1 MRAIFE
7 RNKKI
12 NIGDQFVFSDD
23 RAHHLNVV
31 RTRVGDEIRI
41 FDGHGC
47 AYEAKVQAITK
58 KEVSLEILSL
68 EEKKQQQ
75 QLVLFIGVPK
85 KDAFEDILKIA
96 VEAGFTAIIPLTTS
110 YSQFEYVE
118 SDRLNKIIESALVQ
132 SNNFFWPKIYS
143 QLKLQDLNTLDLEL
157 DTTIL
162 FSSFAEGKNDEVNK
176 QIWHRTGIFIGPE
189 AGFSPAE
196 EEQILASKFKT
207 LRKHLPCPIL
217 RAPTAVAVSAGYIY
231 SQMQK

>member
-7 RNKKI
+7 RNKKF
-12 NIGDQFVFSDD
+12 NIGDQFTISDD

-31 RTRVGDEIRI
+31 RTRAGEEIRI

-47 AYEAKVQAITK
+47 AYEAKVQSITK
-58 KEVSLEILSL
+58 KEVTLEILSRK
-68 EEKKQQQ
+68 EKIQQQ

-96 VEAGFTAIIPLTTS
+96 VESGFSDIVPLTTT
-110 YSQFEYVE
+110 YSQFEYME
-118 SDRLNKIIESALVQ
+118 SERFNKIIESALVQ
-132 SNNFFWPKIYS
+132 SNNYFWPKIS
-143 QLKLQDLNTLDLEL
+143 PQLKLQNLNTIDLLL
-157 DTTIL
+157 DTSIL
-162 FSSFAEGKNDEVNK
+162 FSSFSEGKNDDVNK
-176 QIWHRTGIFIGPE
+176 QIWHRTGVFIGPE
-189 AGFSPAE
+189 AGFTPSE

>member
-7 RNKKI
+7 RNKKF
-12 NIGDQFVFSDD
+12 NIGDQFTISDD

-31 RTRVGDEIRI
+31 RTRAGEEIRI

-47 AYEAKVQAITK
+47 AYEAKVQSITK
-58 KEVSLEILSL
+58 KEVTLEILNRK
-68 EEKKQQQ
+68 EKKQQQ

-96 VEAGFTAIIPLTTS
+96 VESGFSDIVPLTTT
-110 YSQFEYVE
+110 YSQFEYME
-118 SDRLNKIIESALVQ
+118 SERFNKIIESALVQ
-132 SNNFFWPKIYS
+132 SNNYFWPKIS
-143 QLKLQDLNTLDLEL
+143 PQLKLQDLNTIDLLL
-157 DTTIL
+157 DTSIL
-162 FSSFAEGKNDEVNK
+162 FSSFSEGKNDDVNK
-176 QIWHRTGIFIGPE
+176 QIWHRTGVFIGPE
-189 AGFSPAE
+189 AGFTPSE

>member
-7 RNKKI
+7 RNKKF
-12 NIGDQFVFSDD
+12 NIGDQFTISDD

-31 RTRVGDEIRI
+31 RTRAGEEIRI

-47 AYEAKVQAITK
+47 AYEAKVQSITK
-58 KEVSLEILSL
+58 KEVTLEILSRK
-68 EEKKQQQ
+68 EKKQQQ

-96 VEAGFTAIIPLTTS
+96 VESGFSDIVPLTTT
-110 YSQFEYVE
+110 YSQFEYME
-118 SDRLNKIIESALVQ
+118 SERFNKIIESALVQ
-132 SNNFFWPKIYS
+132 SNNYFWPKIS
-143 QLKLQDLNTLDLEL
+143 PQLKLQDLNTIDLLL
-157 DTTIL
+157 DTSIL
-162 FSSFAEGKNDEVNK
+162 FSSFSEGKNDDVNK
-176 QIWHRTGIFIGPE
+176 QIWHRTGVFIGPE
-189 AGFSPAE
+189 AGFTPSE

>member
-7 RNKKI
+7 RNKKFS
-12 NIGDQFVFSDD
+12 IGDQFIVDDD

-47 AYEAKVQAITK
+47 AYEAKVQAISK
-58 KEVSLEILSL
+58 KAVSLEILSSN
-68 EEKKQQQ
+68 EKKQQQ

-96 VEAGFTAIIPLTTS
+96 VESGFTEIVPLTTT

-118 SDRLNKIIESALVQ
+118 SDRFNKIIESALVQ
-132 SNNFFWPKIYS
+132 SNNYFWPMIS
-143 QLKLQDLNTLDLEL
+143 PQLKLQDLNSLEFVL
-157 DTTIL
+157 DTSIL
-162 FSSFAEGKNDEVNK
+162 FSSFSEGKNDEVNK
-176 QIWHRTGIFIGPE
+176 QIWHRTGVFIGPE
-189 AGFSPAE
+189 AGFTPIE

>member
-7 RNKKI
+7 RNKKF
-12 NIGDQFVFSDD
+12 NIGDQFTISDD

-31 RTRVGDEIRI
+31 RTRAGEEIRI

-47 AYEAKVQAITK
+47 AYEAKVQSITK
-58 KEVSLEILSL
+58 KEVTLEILSRK
-68 EEKKQQQ
+68 EKIQQQ

-96 VEAGFTAIIPLTTS
+96 VESGFSDIVPLTTT
-110 YSQFEYVE
+110 YSQFEYME
-118 SDRLNKIIESALVQ
+118 SERFNKIIESALVQ
-132 SNNFFWPKIYS
+132 SNNYFWPKIS
-143 QLKLQDLNTLDLEL
+143 PQLKLQDLNTIDLLL
-157 DTTIL
+157 DTSIL
-162 FSSFAEGKNDEVNK
+162 FSSFSEGKNDDVNK
-176 QIWHRTGIFIGPE
+176 QIWHRTGVFIGPE
-189 AGFSPAE
+189 AGFTPSE

>member
-7 RNKKI
+7 RNKKF
-12 NIGDQFVFSDD
+12 NIGDQFTISDD

-31 RTRVGDEIRI
+31 RTRAGEEIRI

-47 AYEAKVQAITK
+47 AYEAKVQSITK
-58 KEVSLEILSL
+58 KEVTLEILSRK
-68 EEKKQQQ
+68 EKIQQQ

-96 VEAGFTAIIPLTTS
+96 VESGFSNIVPLTTT
-110 YSQFEYVE
+110 YSQFEYME
-118 SDRLNKIIESALVQ
+118 SDRFNKIIESALVQ
-132 SNNFFWPKIYS
+132 SNNYFWPKIS
-143 QLKLQDLNTLDLEL
+143 PQLKLQDLNTIDLLL
-157 DTTIL
+157 DTSIL
-162 FSSFAEGKNDEVNK
+162 FSSFSEGKNDDVNK
-176 QIWHRTGIFIGPE
+176 QIWHRTGVFIGPE
-189 AGFSPAE
+189 AGFTPSE

>member
-7 RNKKI
+7 RNKKF
-12 NIGDQFVFSDD
+12 NIGDQFTISDD

-31 RTRVGDEIRI
+31 RTRAGEEIRI

-47 AYEAKVQAITK
+47 AYEAKVQSITK
-58 KEVSLEILSL
+58 KEVTLEILNRK
-68 EEKKQQQ
+68 EKIQQQ

-96 VEAGFTAIIPLTTS
+96 VESGFSDIVPLTTT
-110 YSQFEYVE
+110 YSQFEYME
-118 SDRLNKIIESALVQ
+118 SERFNKIIESALVQ
-132 SNNFFWPKIYS
+132 SNNYFWPKIS
-143 QLKLQDLNTLDLEL
+143 PQLKLQDLNTIDLLL
-157 DTTIL
+157 DTSIL
-162 FSSFAEGKNDEVNK
+162 FSSFSEGKNDDVNK
-176 QIWHRTGIFIGPE
+176 QIWHRTGVFIGPE
-189 AGFSPAE
+189 AGFTPSE

>member
-7 RNKKI
+7 RNKKFS
-12 NIGDQFVFSDD
+12 IGDQFIVDDD

-47 AYEAKVQAITK
+47 AYEAKVQAISK
-58 KEVSLEILSL
+58 KEVSLEILSSN
-68 EEKKQQQ
+68 EKKQQQ

-96 VEAGFTAIIPLTTS
+96 VESGFTDIVPLTTS

-118 SDRLNKIIESALVQ
+118 SERFNKIIESALVQ
-132 SNNFFWPKIYS
+132 SNNYFWPKICP
-143 QLKLQDLNTLDLEL
+143 QLKLQDLNSLDFVL
-157 DTTIL
+157 DTSIL
-162 FSSFAEGKNDEVNK
+162 FSSFSEGKNDDVNK
-176 QIWHRTGIFIGPE
+176 QIWHRTGVFIGPE
-189 AGFSPAE
+189 AGFTPSE